1 VIGAI
6 AVHPFIVAAG
16 VILFVAALV
25 FGGHSVREEPP
36 PGPERAPRV
45 RAARAIAAC
54 AVGMS
59 LVAWALTPLLLL
71 ALTSESAL
79 GGVLATATFAAV
91 PLALALAPLAR
102 RLARR
107 AGDPVARR
115 IASLAGPVSVLALVL
130 MLGMI
135 ALLIQI
141 ARTVS

>member
-36 PGPERAPRV
+36 P
-45 RAARAIAAC
+45 
-54 AVGMS
+54 
-59 LVAWALTPLLLL
+59 
-71 ALTSESAL
+71 
-79 GGVLATATFAAV
+79 
-91 PLALALAPLAR
+91 LALAPLAR